1 MVKPGLEGPERP
13 KKRNLEAENEAKEEI
28 LDNLTSFDNVTV
40 GNIQTEESG
49 SESSVYSELEEDE
62 DENTDETSDGD
73 TTENERGQDN
83 EERVAQ
89 PGTSTRSSANS
100 SLKDEYDYD
109 SSDEE
114 DIRNTIGNIPVN
126 WYDDYAHI
134 GYNHEGRRI
143 RKPKRGDELDAFLRR
158 VEGGDAGVTVQD
170 PMTGQ
175 DVVLSAKDVEAI
187 RNLRGGKVPDA
198 GYDMHADAVPWF
210 SSQVLDTPIC
220 NVPESKKSFLPSI
233 DERRKVGK
241 MVHAIKMGWMKTK
254 AERLKAEKERDEERV
269 RNYYML
275 WKTDDQE
282 DEDGVRRIRDLIPAP
297 KMALPGHA
305 ESYNPPPE
313 YLFTEKEKKEWEDK
327 EEEPNKRKLQFI
339 PEKYDSLRK
348 VPAYKMFINERF
360 ERCLDL
366 YLAPRAR
373 KLRLTI
379 QPEDLVPQLPKPKD
393 LQPFPTG
400 CGLTFK
406 GHKNMI
412 RTMSIEP
419 AGQFL
424 ASGSDDGTVRVWE
437 IQTGYCMKTF
447 EVGGVVRSLMWCPN
461 RALSLLAVAV
471 ESKVLLINAGVGDK
485 LVVQQTDELL
495 SEPPDN
501 EGYVPPERVKAA
513 VAWGLPEEADDAPDG
528 ALVVLKFFKP
538 VKQVTFHGKGDYFAT
553 TLQDG
558 QNRSVLIHQLSKWRS
573 QVPFS
578 KPKGLVQCVLF
589 HPIRPYLFV
598 ATQRHVRLYN
608 LAKQELA
615 KKLMTGAKWISSI
628 AIHPKG
634 DNLLVGTYDK
644 RVQWFD
650 LDLSTLPYQVLRYH
664 SSAVREVAYHK
675 RYPLFASCA
684 DDTSIIVSHGMV
696 YNDLLQNPLIV
707 PVKHLR
713 GHSKYDDFGVMQ
725 VLWHPTQPWLFSAG
739 ADGYIKMWS

>member
-1 MVKPGLEGPERP
+1 M
-13 KKRNLEAENEAKEEI
+13 
-28 LDNLTSFDNVTV
+28 
-40 GNIQTEESG
+40 
-49 SESSVYSELEEDE
+49 
-62 DENTDETSDGD
+62 
-73 TTENERGQDN
+73 
-83 EERVAQ
+83 
-89 PGTSTRSSANS
+89 
-100 SLKDEYDYD
+100 
-109 SSDEE
+109 
-114 DIRNTIGNIPVN
+114 
-126 WYDDYAHI
+126 
-134 GYNHEGRRI
+134 
-143 RKPKRGDELDAFLRR
+143 FL
-158 VEGGDAGVTVQD
+158 
-170 PMTGQ
+170 
-175 DVVLSAKDVEAI
+175 
-187 RNLRGGKVPDA
+187 
-198 GYDMHADAVPWF
+198 
-210 SSQVLDTPIC
+210 
-220 NVPESKKSFLPSI
+220 I
-233 DERRKVGK
+233 D
-241 MVHAIKMGWMKTK
+241 
-254 AERLKAEKERDEERV
+254 
-269 RNYYML
+269 
-275 WKTDDQE
+275 
-282 DEDGVRRIRDLIPAP
+282 
-297 KMALPGHA
+297 
-305 ESYNPPPE
+305 
-313 YLFTEKEKKEWEDK
+313 
-327 EEEPNKRKLQFI
+327 
-339 PEKYDSLRK
+339 
-348 VPAYKMFINERF
+348 
-360 ERCLDL
+360 
-366 YLAPRAR
+366 
-373 KLRLTI
+373 
-379 QPEDLVPQLPKPKD
+379 
-393 LQPFPTG
+393 
-400 CGLTFK
+400 
-406 GHKNMI
+406 
-412 RTMSIEP
+412 
-419 AGQFL
+419 
-424 ASGSDDGTVRVWE
+424 
-437 IQTGYCMKTF
+437 
-447 EVGGVVRSLMWCPN
+447 
-461 RALSLLAVAV
+461 
-471 ESKVLLINAGVGDK
+471 KVLLINAGVGDK